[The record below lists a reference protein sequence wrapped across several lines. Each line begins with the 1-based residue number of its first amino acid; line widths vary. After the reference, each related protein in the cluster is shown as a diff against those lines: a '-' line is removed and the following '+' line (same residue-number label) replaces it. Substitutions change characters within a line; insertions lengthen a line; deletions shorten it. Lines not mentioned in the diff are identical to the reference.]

1 LTDFCARIQ
10 TATTTTTTTT
20 IAAAAAA
27 AAAALTVKS
36 TVIHRRLGIS
46 KVSTGT
52 LPQGMENRNA
62 VSL

>member
-1 LTDFCARIQ
+1 MQ

-20 IAAAAAA
+20 ITIAVAAT
-27 AAAALTVKS
+27 LTIQS
-36 TVIHRRLGIS
+36 TAIHRRLGIS

-52 LPQGMENRNA
+52 LHQGMENRNA